1 MRQTKTATLVA
12 LGVLTVLAMP
22 ALFLSTY
29 QPFWLVR
36 AAQRHF
42 PDVVFYV
49 ETRER
54 AVALTLDDGP
64 ETDVTPRVLEVLRTE
79 GVRATWFVMG
89 ERVQRHPDVLRSI
102 LADGHEI
109 ANHQWDDRAAVR
121 MGRGELRET
130 LARTE
135 RLLQQPTDR
144 RFWRP
149 ASGWFRGST
158 LDVARE
164 AGYTPVLGSAYASD
178 PAGPPRW
185 YLRWALVRMAR
196 PGAIV
201 VLHVGPGRGRT
212 ADVLPA
218 LIRGVRE
225 KGLRFVTLGELA
237 ALRRAGA
244 DRLRR

>member
-1 MRQTKTATLVA
+1 MTRAKAAILVA
-12 LGVLTVLAMP
+12 LGLLTMLAVP
-22 ALFLSTY
+22 ALFLSAY

-36 AAQRHF
+36 VAQRHF
-42 PDVVFYV
+42 PGVVFHV
-49 ETRER
+49 DTPAP
-54 AVALTLDDGP
+54 AVALTFDDGP
-64 ETDVTPRVLEVLRTE
+64 DVEVTPRVLEVLRRE
-79 GVRATWFVMG
+79 GVRATWFVIG
-89 ERVQRHPDVLRSI
+89 ERAQRHPDVLRSI
-102 LADGHEI
+102 LGDGHEI

-121 MGRGELRET
+121 MRRRELRET

-135 RLLQQPTDR
+135 RLLQQPPDR

-149 ASGWFRGST
+149 ASGWFRWWM

-164 AGYTPVLGSAYASD
+164 DGYTLVLGSAYASD
-178 PAGPPRW
+178 PARPPRW

-196 PGAIV
+196 PGAIL

-225 KGLRFVTLGELA
+225 KGLRFVTLGELV
-237 ALRRAGA
+237 ALRRTTAETP
-244 DRLRR
+244 R